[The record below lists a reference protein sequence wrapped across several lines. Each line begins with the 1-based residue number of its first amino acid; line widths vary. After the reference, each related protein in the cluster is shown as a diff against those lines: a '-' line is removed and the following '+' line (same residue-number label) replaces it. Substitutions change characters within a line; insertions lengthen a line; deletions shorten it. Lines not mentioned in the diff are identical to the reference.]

1 LLGTLISI
9 PQLIGAMNGAANSMA
24 QQDVLQNLGI
34 NLGAVTIFGLLLRQE
49 LQARDKQ
56 IARLRREERLG
67 SLWLKLS
74 SGKNLQLAELR
85 GSIRAVVL
93 AGTEQQVRLLL
104 PSALIIID
112 GNDATLLCSVMDLHQ
127 TRSCLGHTSAR
138 LPACLCTAPCP

>member
-1 LLGTLISI
+1 
-9 PQLIGAMNGAANSMA
+9 MNGAANSMA